1 MPDAGETT
9 PTRPPPPA
17 MSDEALAARKELLA
31 QDLALAK
38 DAGWNNPIPFN
49 YETVVGGEAEPD
61 EIRQDAQWLSDAVVY
76 QWDDEFGDVGEP
88 NPELE
93 KVLFDDEHLQ
103 RAGGAIKALSY
114 EVAVE
119 GPEKVLPVRDFDDA
133 GLHPVMLENVK
144 LCRYSV
150 PTPIQ
155 SYCIPAVLTGHDV
168 VAIAQTGSG
177 KTAAFLVPILSKLMG
192 KARQLAAPRPNPARY
207 NPLTDRVRA
216 EPLVL
221 VVCPTRELACQIFDE
236 ARRLCYRTMLRP
248 CVVYGGAPTRNQ
260 REQLEMGCDILIA
273 TPGRLIDFMQNLNL
287 LSFRRLKFTVIDEAD
302 ELLSSGWEEAMEK
315 LFSGSGELLPQV
327 SLSAR
332 RLAKEYM
339 EADHMRIKVGRVGST
354 HQNITQTV
362 VYVDERE
369 KDQALFDLIF
379 SNEPQRTLIFVNSKR
394 KCDMVD
400 DFLYNKGLP
409 CTSIHSDRT
418 QREREDALRSFRTA
432 RCPILVATGVT
443 ARGLDVANVKHV
455 VNYDLPS
462 TQHDGITEYV
472 HRIGRTARIGNEGKA
487 TSFYNDRNE
496 DIGEDLVKILLE
508 SKQEV
513 PDFLEQFKP
522 EDPETI
528 EWRDGT
534 DDESDDGLVGGFGA
548 EDAGG
553 FDADAGFGGGE
564 DAGGFGG
571 DAGGFGG
578 DTGGFGG
585 DDGGYSGG
593 AEDKVASW

>member
-1 MPDAGETT
+1 MTE
-9 PTRPPPPA
+9 
-17 MSDEALAARKELLA
+17 EAAAARKEQLVH
-31 QDLALAK
+31 DLARAK

-49 YETVVGGEAEPD
+49 YETVQGGEAEKD
-61 EIRQDAQWLSDAVVY
+61 DTRATAEWLSDAAIY
-76 QWDDEFGDVGEP
+76 QWDDDFGDVGEP

-93 KVLFDDEHLQ
+93 KVLFEDDHLQ

-114 EVAVE
+114 EVNVE
-119 GPEKVLPVRDFDDA
+119 GPEKIQPVREFEDA

-144 LCRYSV
+144 LCQYNA

-192 KARQLAAPRPNPARY
+192 KARQLAAPRPNPTRY
-207 NPLTDRVRA
+207 NALTDRVTA

-248 CVVYGGAPTRNQ
+248 CVIYGGAPSRNQ

-273 TPGRLIDFMQNLNL
+273 TPGRLMDFMQNLKL

-302 ELLSSGWEEAMEK
+302 ELLSSGWEETMET
-315 LFSGSGELLPQV
+315 LFSGSDVNNDADHTYLMFSATFPK
-327 SLSAR
+327 SAR

-339 EADHMRIKVGRVGST
+339 EADYLRIKVGRVGST
-354 HQNITQTV
+354 HTNITQNI

-369 KDQALFDLIF
+369 KNQALFDLIF
-379 SNEPQRTLIFVNSKR
+379 SGEPARTLIFVNTKP

-418 QREREDALRSFRTA
+418 QREREDAMRSFRTA

-455 VNYDLPS
+455 INYDLPS
-462 TQHDGITEYV
+462 TQYDGITEYV

-522 EDPETI
+522 ENPDMI
-528 EWRDGT
+528 DWHDGS
-534 DDESDDGLVGGFGA
+534 DDESDDGFG
-548 EDAGG
+548 GG
-553 FDADAGFGGGE
+553 FDAGAGFGGG

-571 DAGGFGG
+571 DAGGFNA
-578 DTGGFGG
+578 DAGGFGG
-585 DDGGYSGG
+585 DADAGGFGGGDGGFSGG